1 MKCAWR
7 QIKFPVG
14 GFNCCVFAWAKRA
27 TSLVSGWG
35 CVGVWGC
42 WVQGA
47 GFTDDVH
54 GCLRMMFTDDVHGC
68 LRMMFTDDVQGCSRM
83 MFTDVHG

>member
-27 TSLVSGWG
+27 TSLVSGRWCVGGVWGCG
-35 CVGVWGC
+35 CVGVLGSR
-42 WVQGA
+42 G
-47 GFTDDVH
+47 GVH
-54 GCLRMMFTDDVHGC
+54 G
-68 LRMMFTDDVQGCSRM
+68 
-83 MFTDVHG
+83 